1 MSVRPRMKC
10 LLKFN
15 QITTRF
21 FVICQETNYRVS
33 FIFHTCKLWL
43 SYFCDKIV
51 LQKFHKKERHL
62 NKMSKSIWS
71 TRAYDVRF
79 PFYLYLSTCITTFNI
94 KSMSLYF

>member
-33 FIFHTCKLWL
+33 FILHTCKLWL

-51 LQKFHKKERHL
+51 LQKSLIKRRKRF
-62 NKMSKSIWS
+62 NKMKKGKQVKEHKIEDFRLSK
-71 TRAYDVRF
+71 
-79 PFYLYLSTCITTFNI
+79 
-94 KSMSLYF
+94 